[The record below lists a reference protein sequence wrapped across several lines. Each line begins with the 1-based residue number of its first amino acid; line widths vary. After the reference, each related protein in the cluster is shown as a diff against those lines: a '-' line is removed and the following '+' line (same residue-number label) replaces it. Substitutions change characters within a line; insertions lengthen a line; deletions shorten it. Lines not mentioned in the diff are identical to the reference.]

1 MPEVGIENLKEAVHL
16 AISLP
21 IQAVKT
27 IKNKFQIF
35 DLLAFID
42 EFRQLGD
49 VIKTRKDIGAELK
62 DLSPAERQELHDY
75 IKEEFDIPNDKVELF
90 IENSLAW
97 ANSTITLIE
106 EAKNLKK

>member
-1 MPEVGIENLKEAVHL
+1 MSTGIENLKEAVHL
-16 AISLP
+16 AIALP

-27 IKNKFQIF
+27 IKNKFRLF

-42 EFRQLGD
+42 EFKDLEA
-49 VIKTRKDIGAELK
+49 VIKTRKDIAAELK
-62 DLSPAERQELHDY
+62 DLTPEERLELHAY
-75 IKEEFDIPNDKVELF
+75 IVDEFDIPRDKVELF
-90 IENSLAW
+90 VENSLAW